1 MKNYP
6 ACKVSNG
13 LICFLCLFSEFI
25 PYVFQILSLLIELHK
40 DSVPDTYM
48 ALFPHLLTPL
58 LWERPGN
65 IPPLVRLLQAYME
78 KGAKQVE
85 PERLVSFFLLAF
97 LGKLMIFLSSD
108 DKKNPEKLSRMQR
121 VNLSLILYLSSY
133 FVFVSSIYLITY
145 TDENIVSDQYNK
157 YEI

>member
-1 MKNYP
+1 MQSVKQT
-6 ACKVSNG
+6 S
-13 LICFLCLFSEFI
+13 LIELRSISFLFSEFI

-85 PERLVSFFLLAF
+85 PERLVSFSLITICHSLNRHAE
-97 LGKLMIFLSSD
+97 LSSGA
-108 DKKNPEKLSRMQR
+108 KACYWHFFRLLMTFSN
-121 VNLSLILYLSSY
+121 SLYQ
-133 FVFVSSIYLITY
+133 
-145 TDENIVSDQYNK
+145 DQARQNVRPDLVPRCLTL
-157 YEI
+157 